1 MCMFV
6 YFSKAKKKSA
16 VRKDKQ
22 ILFHAIT
29 MLINNFNL
37 FDLPWSHTLN
47 LCYEHKQQTR
57 WVFCLSTLLLFS
69 LLSDIQVSSTAPGT
83 FSANLTMRV
92 MTSLKFCFCI
102 FLLWACLW
110 WNIMFKRL
118 NSIMCVLVIS
128 MHEMMYL
135 MDVSWLIR
143 VWKWII
149 MQKTTGRGQ

>member
-47 LCYEHKQQTR
+47 LCYEHKQQTP
-57 WVFCLSTLLLFS
+57 VS
-69 LLSDIQVSSTAPGT
+69 LLSLHPPLILSSLWHRGKQHRARYFLRQPYHAGDGFIKVLLLYFPSVS
-83 FSANLTMRV
+83 L
-92 MTSLKFCFCI
+92 
-102 FLLWACLW
+102 